1 MTTPVAQLTQPLEDV
16 IRRGHP
22 WVFFDAVRG
31 PQDVR
36 PGTPVDLIARDG
48 SFVGRGV
55 WEPDSP
61 IRMRVWTL
69 NADTPVN
76 NATLEARIRA
86 AVKARTFPTHD
97 TNGFRALNGEG
108 DRIPGVVCDVY
119 DDVAV
124 FRIDGLAAER
134 WVEPAT
140 RVIQKLLGVKHV
152 AVRRSE
158 IYAGDNDKAEWV
170 VGGVDKVHFLEHG
183 MTFVADPLNG
193 QKTGFFLDQRANRQR
208 LAEVSRGKRLL
219 NLFGYSG
226 AFSVAAAVQGAAR
239 TTTVDLAKPALAD
252 AERHFEL
259 NGLYP
264 AAHEFV
270 AADVF
275 DYLEEYWTGK
285 APFDVVVCDP
295 PSFAHRKD
303 DLGRATQAYVR
314 LFAKVLDV
322 MPSGSR
328 VALASCSSHVSRE
341 RFVDLV
347 IRAAKEAGVAY
358 VMQGIWSADIDHTT
372 LAAFPE
378 GDYLQFALGCIYRD

>member
-1 MTTPVAQLTQPLEDV
+1 MSTPTAILTQPLEDV

-22 WVFFDAVRG
+22 WVFYDAVRG

-36 PGTPVDLIARDG
+36 PGTPVDLLARDG

-55 WEPDSP
+55 WDPESP
-61 IRMRVWTL
+61 IRMRIWTL
-69 NADTPVN
+69 NPDTPVN

-86 AVKARTFPTHD
+86 AVKARTFPTAD

-124 FRIDGLAAER
+124 FRLDGLAAER
-134 WVEPAT
+134 WLEPAS
-140 RVIQKLLGVKHV
+140 RLIQKLLHVKHV

-158 IYAGDNDKAEWV
+158 IYAGENDAAEWL
-170 VGGVDKVHFLEHG
+170 VGGVDEVQFQEFG
-183 MTFVADPLNG
+183 MTFVADPLKG

-226 AFSVAAAVQGAAR
+226 AFSVAAAMQGAAR
-239 TTTVDLAKPALAD
+239 TTTVDIAKPALAD
-252 AERHFEL
+252 AKRHFEL
-259 NGLYP
+259 NQLVP
-264 AAHEFV
+264 EAHEFV
-270 AADVF
+270 ASDVF
-275 DYLEEYWTGK
+275 DFLEEYWTGK

-303 DLGRATQAYVR
+303 DLGRATQAYIR
-314 LFAKVLDV
+314 LFSKVFDV
-322 MPSGSR
+322 MPNGSR
-328 VALASCSSHVSRE
+328 VALASCSSHISRE

-347 IRAAKEAGVAY
+347 IRAARDAGVSY
-358 VMQGIWSADIDHTT
+358 VMQGLWGADVDHTV
-372 LAAFPE
+372 LAPFPE
-378 GDYLQFALGCIYRD
+378 GDYLQFSLGSIYRD

>member
-1 MTTPVAQLTQPLEDV
+1 MSTPTAILTQPLEDV

-22 WVFFDAVRG
+22 WVFYDAVRG

-36 PGTPVDLIARDG
+36 PGTPVDLLARDG

-55 WEPDSP
+55 WDPESP
-61 IRMRVWTL
+61 IRMRIWTL
-69 NADTPVN
+69 NPDTPVN

-86 AVKARTFPTHD
+86 AVKARTFPTAD

-124 FRIDGLAAER
+124 FRLDGLAAER
-134 WVEPAT
+134 WLEPAS
-140 RVIQKLLGVKHV
+140 RLIQKLLHVKHV

-158 IYAGDNDKAEWV
+158 IYAGENDAAEWL
-170 VGGVDKVHFLEHG
+170 VGGVDEVQFQEFG
-183 MTFVADPLNG
+183 MTFVADPLKG

-226 AFSVAAAVQGAAR
+226 AFSVAAAMQGAAR
-239 TTTVDLAKPALAD
+239 TTTVDIAKPALAD
-252 AERHFEL
+252 AKRHFEL
-259 NGLYP
+259 NQLFP
-264 AAHEFV
+264 EAHEFV
-270 AADVF
+270 ASDVF

-303 DLGRATQAYVR
+303 DLGRATQAYIR
-314 LFAKVLDV
+314 LFSKVFDV
-322 MPSGSR
+322 MPNGSR
-328 VALASCSSHVSRE
+328 VALASCSSHISRE

-347 IRAAKEAGVAY
+347 IRAARDAGVSY
-358 VMQGIWSADIDHTT
+358 VMQGLWGADVDHTV
-372 LAAFPE
+372 LAPFPE
-378 GDYLQFALGCIYRD
+378 GDYLQFSLGSIYRD